1 MTENDEKEVVTKVG
15 QMMEALDRVEEYK
28 SLTNLLQDFFIIFV
42 TSIVISFAIDLYVD
56 FFAINPGYD
65 VHVFP
70 FSAIT
75 YGLYGG
81 ISPAYLGTFASLSWL
96 LIPLIGAVSG
106 IYWVDRR
113 MKKVRKGEWKK
124 ELDQGFPSA
133 LKLLQETDWDQ
144 VFKNIGTARVNYA
157 VFALVRL
164 LGYWVASFIL
174 IYILYNFITF
184 LIHSS
189 GTIYAPLLISLVLVL
204 ILSRKDLQKRFQQV
218 TSLDTLLWEL
228 RWFYERFRSSE
239 FEA

>member
-1 MTENDEKEVVTKVG
+1 MTENDEKEVVMKVG
-15 QMMEALDRVEEYK
+15 QMMESLDRVEEYK

-56 FFAINPGYD
+56 FFAINPGYN
-65 VHVFP
+65 VHVYP
-70 FSAIT
+70 FSTIT
-75 YGLYGG
+75 NGLYGG
-81 ISPAYLGTFASLSWL
+81 ASPAYLGTFAYLSWL
-96 LIPLIGAVSG
+96 LIPLIGAVLG

-113 MKKVRKGEWKK
+113 MKKARKGEWKK

-144 VFKNIGTARVNYA
+144 VFKNIGTARLNYG
-157 VFALVRL
+157 VFVLVKL

-174 IYILYNFITF
+174 IYILYGFISI

-189 GTIYAPLLISLVLVL
+189 GTIYAPLLISFVLVL

-239 FEA
+239 FEV